1 MKSENG
7 SVPFVAM
14 IVIIAFLLLVCIFL
28 PLIVP
33 NWSDKPFALPL
44 MVVGLL
50 LPFVHFFI
58 FGGSQVA
65 RQRKERKNA
74 GEAE

>member
-1 MKSENG
+1 MKSESG
-7 SVPFVAM
+7 FVPFVTM

-33 NWSDKPFALPL
+33 NWSDLPFALPL

-58 FGGSQVA
+58 FGGSQVL
-65 RQRKERKNA
+65 RQRKERKSA
-74 GEAE
+74 SEAE

>member
-1 MKSENG
+1 MKSESG
-7 SVPFVAM
+7 FVPFVTM

-33 NWSDKPFALPL
+33 NWSGLPFALPL
-44 MVVGLL
+44 MVIGLL

-58 FGGSQVA
+58 FGGSQVL
-65 RQRKERKNA
+65 RQRRERKST